1 MEAIIIQLAII
12 LHIVTAGVIILVDS
26 ANFTVAS
33 NYASLLTQLK
43 WLLIITVQCNI
54 LHLYSNNALCTKQE
68 FFCAESFHGP
78 AEFHSSPIAKV
89 LLAWILFAF
98 VAYDNVYM
106 C

>member
-43 WLLIITVQCNI
+43 WLLIIIVQCNI
-54 LHLYSNNALCTKQE
+54 LHLYSDNAL
-68 FFCAESFHGP
+68 
-78 AEFHSSPIAKV
+78 
-89 LLAWILFAF
+89 
-98 VAYDNVYM
+98 
-106 C
+106 